1 LKSKHNP
8 FFKGKIGDISKG
20 EDMGFL
26 NNIRGPELII
36 ILVIVVLLFGVGRIG
51 KISGEIGTAI
61 KNFRKGIQD
70 DEVKNE
76 EAKPTDSS
84 VEKKE

>member
-1 LKSKHNP
+1 MN
-8 FFKGKIGDISKG
+8 
-20 EDMGFL
+20 FL
-26 NNIRGPELII
+26 SNIRGPELII

-70 DEVKNE
+70 DEVKSE
-76 EAKPTDSS
+76 PSKPSEPTE
-84 VEKKE
+84 EKKE

>member
-1 LKSKHNP
+1 
-8 FFKGKIGDISKG
+8 
-20 EDMGFL
+20 MGFL

>member
-1 LKSKHNP
+1 
-8 FFKGKIGDISKG
+8 
-20 EDMGFL
+20 MGFL

-36 ILVIVVLLFGVGRIG
+36 ILVIVILLFGVGRIG

-70 DEVKNE
+70 DEVKKE
-76 EAKPTDSS
+76 EVKPSDST
-84 VEKKE
+84 EDKKE